1 MVGRSGLF
9 FSLDFF
15 SLFYVPRFGKKII
28 NEFANYLVSFVVYDP
43 SLDQRILR
51 KEQENNLKLKIK
63 LTGWFIYDKIQ
74 RQSTDFPYITLDTEQ
89 TEHIWH
95 SCE

>member
-74 RQSTDFPYITLDTEQ
+74 RQSTDFPYITLDTKQ
-89 TEHIWH
+89 TEHIRH